1 MSEYAVVTGATG
13 ALGSAIVACLRSA
26 GLQVVAVARSRPDL
40 ERLASGDD
48 GVVPV
53 AADLADDAATA
64 SVAAALDGRVRIVVH
79 AAGLPPSG
87 TVETITADEIT
98 RGMDVKI
105 GGLLRLLR
113 AVEPHLG
120 DGSRIVVL
128 GGHYGYEPSPAAPL
142 AGMVNAAL
150 VQPDARPRRPLG
162 TAPGVTVHLIAPGP
176 VESPRMQTIAE
187 RTAGRRGGGMTADDV
202 LDEYRAGSP
211 LGRLTTI
218 EEVAWAVGILLAPE
232 ACRAPRRD
240 ACRSTSA
247 GGEGSASRAVP
258 PRRPRRAGRRPSSRP
273 PCFVAPLSCSPRSP
287 RRRST
292 ASAPRSTSW
301 TPTRSRSA
309 ASRSPSRECRRRS
322 SRSTCS
328 RVGRSNN
335 TRRWSIACQ
344 RSSPSSS
351 ESRSI
356 VCGFASTRS
365 RPPTG
370 ASPAC
375 PRASCVAPRSSRDS
389 EPNRVNRRS

>member
-1 MSEYAVVTGATG
+1 MSEYAVVAGATG

-64 SVAAALDGRVRIVVH
+64 SLTDALAGRVRIVVH

-87 TVETITADEIT
+87 TVETLTASELT
-98 RGMDVKI
+98 RGMDVKV
-105 GGLLRLLR
+105 GGLLRLLH

-150 VQPDARPRRPLG
+150 SNLMRALADHWGPR
-162 TAPGVTVHLIAPGP
+162 GVTVHLIAPGP
-176 VESPRMQTIAE
+176 VESPRMQAIAE
-187 RTAGRRGGGMTADDV
+187 RAAGRRGGGVTADDV

-232 ACRAPRRD
+232 A
-240 ACRSTSA
+240 SA
-247 GGEGSASRAVP
+247 LHGATLSLDL
-258 PRRPRRAGRRPSSRP
+258 GRRR
-273 PCFVAPLSCSPRSP
+273 
-287 RRRST
+287 
-292 ASAPRSTSW
+292 
-301 TPTRSRSA
+301 
-309 ASRSPSRECRRRS
+309 
-322 SRSTCS
+322 
-328 RVGRSNN
+328 G
-335 TRRWSIACQ
+335 I
-344 RSSPSSS
+344 
-351 ESRSI
+351 
-356 VCGFASTRS
+356 G
-365 RPPTG
+365 
-370 ASPAC
+370 
-375 PRASCVAPRSSRDS
+375 
-389 EPNRVNRRS
+389 

>member
-40 ERLASGDD
+40 ERLASGDE

-64 SVAAALDGRVRIVVH
+64 SLAAALDGRVRIVVH

-87 TVETITADEIT
+87 TVETLTASELT

-150 VQPDARPRRPLG
+150 SNLMRALADHWGPR
-162 TAPGVTVHLIAPGP
+162 GVTVHLIAPGP
-176 VESPRMQTIAE
+176 VESPRMLAIAE
-187 RTAGRRGGGMTADDV
+187 RTAGRRGGMTADEV

-232 ACRAPRRD
+232 A
-240 ACRSTSA
+240 SA
-247 GGEGSASRAVP
+247 LHGATLSLDL
-258 PRRPRRAGRRPSSRP
+258 GRRR
-273 PCFVAPLSCSPRSP
+273 
-287 RRRST
+287 
-292 ASAPRSTSW
+292 
-301 TPTRSRSA
+301 
-309 ASRSPSRECRRRS
+309 
-322 SRSTCS
+322 
-328 RVGRSNN
+328 G
-335 TRRWSIACQ
+335 I
-344 RSSPSSS
+344 
-351 ESRSI
+351 
-356 VCGFASTRS
+356 G
-365 RPPTG
+365 
-370 ASPAC
+370 
-375 PRASCVAPRSSRDS
+375 
-389 EPNRVNRRS
+389 